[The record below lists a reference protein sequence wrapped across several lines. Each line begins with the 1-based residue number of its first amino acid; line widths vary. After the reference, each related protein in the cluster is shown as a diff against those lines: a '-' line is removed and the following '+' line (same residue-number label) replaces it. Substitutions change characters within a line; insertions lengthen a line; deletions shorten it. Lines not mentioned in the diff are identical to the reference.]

1 MKLTRK
7 KFIGALVGA
16 GVLAGGGVW
25 TLQQTAKGTR
35 IENVSRTIPEGNV
48 LSFRSRPDLKPP
60 AVEIEKRP
68 RGIFARKGDC
78 VFLAPQP
85 KTPGSSGAMIL
96 DSEGHLVWF
105 HQPEER
111 RLDNF
116 RVQHY
121 RDEPVL
127 TWWEGRVTNG
137 HGSGEYVLLD
147 RSYREIKRVRAGNGY
162 KGDLH
167 EFLLTPQGT
176 ALFTAY
182 HPVRHDLTPAG
193 GSKDALVYDG
203 IAQEVDVESGKVLF
217 EWHSLDHV
225 PVELSY
231 GRPPKNPDDPFDY
244 FHINSIDVDHDG
256 NLLISSRNTW
266 AVYKVDRASGRVL
279 WRLGGKE
286 SDFEMGPGTRTA
298 YQHDARRHPD
308 GTITIFDNGG
318 NPPVHR
324 QSRGVVLRLD
334 MQKMRATLVREYV
347 HPGRRILAGAE
358 GNVQML
364 PTGEA
369 FIGWGYEPFFSGFT
383 GSGDLV
389 FDARLPGQG
398 RSYRT
403 YWHPWEGHP
412 EGRPAVVAKKHA
424 DGGITIYASWNG
436 STAVKR
442 WRVLSGRVPSDLR
455 EAGDA
460 PKRGFETAVTL
471 RGGGPYFAIQ
481 AVDESGNVLATSG
494 TTRAR

>member
-1 MKLTRK
+1 MKITRK

-16 GVLAGGGVW
+16 GVLAGGGAW
-25 TLQQTAKGTR
+25 TVRQTERRAR
-35 IENVSRTIPEGNV
+35 IENVARTVPEGNV
-48 LSFRSRPDLKPP
+48 LRFRSRPDLKPP
-60 AVEIEKRP
+60 AVEIEKKP
-68 RGIFARKGDC
+68 RGIFDRKGDY

-85 KTPGSSGAMIL
+85 KTPGHYGAMIL
-96 DSEGHLVWF
+96 DGEGHLVWF
-105 HQPEER
+105 YQPEGR
-111 RLDNF
+111 RLENF
-116 RVQHY
+116 RVQRYH
-121 RDEPVL
+121 DEPVL

-137 HGSGEYVLLD
+137 HGLGEYVLLD
-147 RSYREIKRVRAGNGY
+147 RSYRETKRVRAGNGY

-167 EFLLTPQGT
+167 EFLITPQGT
-176 ALFTAY
+176 ALFTVY

-231 GRPPKNPDDPFDY
+231 GRPPKKSDIPFDY

-266 AVYKVDRASGRVL
+266 AVYKVHRKDGHVI
-279 WRLGGKE
+279 WRLGGKK

-318 NPPVHR
+318 NPPVHE
-324 QSRGVVLRLD
+324 QSRGVVIRLD
-334 MQKMRATLVREYV
+334 TENMKADLVREYV
-347 HPGRRILAGAE
+347 HPGKKLLAGAE

-369 FIGWGYEPFFSGFT
+369 FIGWGYEPFFSGF
-383 GSGDLV
+383 GRSGDLD
-389 FDARLPGQG
+389 FDARLPGLG

-403 YWHPWEGHP
+403 YWFSW
-412 EGRPAVVAKKHA
+412 EGRPPDRPALVVEKQGDAAVV
-424 DGGITIYASWNG
+424 YVSWNG
-436 STAVKR
+436 ATGVSR
-442 WRVLSGRVPSDLR
+442 WRVLSGRDSSGLTPAG
-455 EAGDA
+455 EAS
-460 PKRGFETAVTL
+460 KKGFETAITV
-471 RGGGPYFAIQ
+471 RGGGPYFAVQ
-481 AVDESGNVLATSG
+481 AVDSAGGVLATSR
-494 TTRAR
+494 TIKAR